1 MTKIHDAQMSL
12 KGAQRNYR
20 TPGAKLKPRDAYDA
34 HRADHRGC
42 SSKQLRKDDAIEA
55 RAMGYSDPQH
65 MTYAERRVERLK
77 RSVSTRAYKRAVALV
92 NGATSHAPN
101 GNCALF
107 VHGAAQQRLINA
119 MLEHVRVEHAIE
131 WDRKTLA
138 NAY

>member
-1 MTKIHDAQMSL
+1 MTKLHDDGFSL
-12 KGAQRNYR
+12 KARERGFRV
-20 TPGAKLKPRDAYDA
+20 PGAKLKPRDAHTAAQCDWL
-34 HRADHRGC
+34 RMNQRQMR
-42 SSKQLRKDDAIEA
+42 KQDAIECEV
-55 RAMGYSDPQH
+55 MGYKAHRSAP
-65 MTYAERRVERLK
+65 ERKVDRLK

-92 NGATSHAPN
+92 NGATIHAPN

-119 MLEHVRVEHAIE
+119 MLEHVRVQHAIE